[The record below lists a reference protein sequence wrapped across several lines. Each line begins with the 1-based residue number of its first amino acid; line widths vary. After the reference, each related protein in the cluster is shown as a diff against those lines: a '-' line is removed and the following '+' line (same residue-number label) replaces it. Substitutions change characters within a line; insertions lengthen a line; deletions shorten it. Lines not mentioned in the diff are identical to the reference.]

1 MRIIKPSYEIMTPI
15 NGVEILKF
23 LEKVARTCYK
33 TEGNI
38 TEDSYI
44 RLITKLVDR
53 KHEAMLEH
61 FSLTIK
67 FICDRGVSHELVRHR
82 LASFA
87 QESTRYCNYGSKKKG
102 MTFIQPCWIQDDI
115 TGEYDPDKIITKYG
129 GNIGGIAYLPAKA
142 EDYFTDMFNP
152 AALGWF
158 QQMLDSERLYNSLEE
173 VCEWTPEKSR
183 SILPNSLKTEIII
196 TANLREW
203 MHIIDLRA
211 APTAHPQMRELIL
224 PLLIDLYTRIP
235 ILFNKSYAKYCTTK
249 A

>member
-1 MRIIKPSYEIMTPI
+1 MQIIKPSYEIMTPI

-87 QESTRYCNYGSKKKG
+87 QESTRYCNYSANKKG
-102 MTFIQPCWIQDDI
+102 IVFIQPCWFSHDI
-115 TGEYDPDKIITKYG
+115 TGEYDPDKKVYPFG
-129 GNIGGIAYLPAKA
+129 SEHDPEQAIAS
-142 EDYFTDMFNP
+142 DYINLLTYP
-152 AALGWF
+152 ESVWF
-158 QQMLDSERLYNSLEE
+158 DQMLGIERDYNYLTVEKGWKPEE
-173 VCEWTPEKSR
+173 AR
-183 SILPNSLKTEIII
+183 SILSNSIKTEIVV
-196 TANLREW
+196 TADLREW
-203 MHIIDLRA
+203 MHILDLRA
-211 APTAHPQMRELIL
+211 APTAHPQMRELML

>member
-1 MRIIKPSYEIMTPI
+1 MTPI

-87 QESTRYCNYGSKKKG
+87 QESTRYCNYSANKKG
-102 MTFIQPCWIQDDI
+102 MVFIQPCWFSRDI
-115 TGEYDPDKIITKYG
+115 TGEYDPDKKVYPFDSEHG
-129 GNIGGIAYLPAKA
+129 LEQAMAS
-142 EDYFTDMFNP
+142 DYINLLTYPESVWFN
-152 AALGWF
+152 
-158 QQMLDSERLYNSLEE
+158 QMLGIERDYNYLTVEKDWKPEE
-173 VCEWTPEKSR
+173 AR
-183 SILPNSLKTEIII
+183 SILSNSLKTEIVI

-211 APTAHPQMRELIL
+211 APTAHPQMRELML

>member
-1 MRIIKPSYEIMTPI
+1 MQIIKPSYEIMTPI
-15 NGVEILKF
+15 NGVEILKY
-23 LEKVARTCYK
+23 LEKVGRTCYK
-33 TEGNI
+33 SEEKI

-44 RLITKLVDR
+44 PFITKLVER

-87 QESTRYCNYGSKKKG
+87 QESTRYCNYGSEKKG
-102 MTFIQPCWIQDDI
+102 LTFIQHCWFDMDV
-115 TGEYDPDKIITKYG
+115 TGDYNVNWTPDECGEFWDPHQ
-129 GNIGGIAYLPAKA
+129 LFPQ
-142 EDYFTDMFNP
+142 
-152 AALGWF
+152 AAD
-158 QQMLDSERLYNSLEE
+158 DSEVIQWLGLMAATEKAYDILSEAN
-173 VCEWTPEKSR
+173 WTPEKAR
-183 SILPNSLKTEIII
+183 SILPNSLKTEIVI
-196 TANLREW
+196 TADLREW

-211 APTAHPQMRELIL
+211 APTAHPQMRELML

-235 ILFNKSYAKYCTTK
+235 ILFNKSYAKYCTKK